1 MTRVWVDQDLWSI
14 FDVKINR
21 FPSLESFNSQF
32 RITLWHQNTKY
43 YHSLWKFIF
52 FLISVCL
59 LQQMIRN
66 WETHGFHHFY
76 DPITDFCIIFKA
88 MICRNTVRLRWTKL
102 FFLFFWFLDRC
113 PSHSWRNQLT
123 TARKLSFLKCFWLNT
138 HEKTRFLHNIL
149 LQKYPC
155 VVHISCTIHCKRDIT
170 FLNAREKRRTREMAE
185 KIFFWPVFLVS
196 WSPGTCVSSKFWGNV
211 NVRSILLI
219 MCMNIPTPQDGRVPM
234 APDKAF
240 SPVLK
245 STPGVFAPTT

>member
-1 MTRVWVDQDLWSI
+1 
-14 FDVKINR
+14 
-21 FPSLESFNSQF
+21 
-32 RITLWHQNTKY
+32 
-43 YHSLWKFIF
+43 
-52 FLISVCL
+52 
-59 LQQMIRN
+59 MIWN

-155 VVHISCTIHCKRDIT
+155 VVYISCTIHCKRDII

-185 KIFFWPVFLVS
+185 KIFFGLFFWFPDLPEPASVRNFGATLTWDRLCSSCAWIYPHHRTVE
-196 WSPGTCVSSKFWGNV
+196 SPWCQMKHFP
-211 NVRSILLI
+211 L
-219 MCMNIPTPQDGRVPM
+219 
-234 APDKAF
+234 F
-240 SPVLK
+240 
-245 STPGVFAPTT
+245 